1 MNLIAVLPAYNEEAA
16 LGPLLRAWGRLSEKL
31 PAGTGLRVIVVD
43 DGSADRTAAVARRA
57 AAAGLPV
64 ECVQHPHNKG
74 LGEAIKTGLRA
85 ALDRAADNDDFIVCM
100 DADNTHPPAT
110 VMAMLDAIDRQ
121 RGRLD
126 IVIASRFRPGSRQI
140 GVPAHRIAF
149 SLGAAAVFWT
159 VLALPRVRDYTC
171 GFRAYRVGLLR
182 DAFDEYGDD
191 IISSGSF
198 ACTDQL
204 LLNLAAIGARIA
216 EVPFV
221 LRYDRKP
228 TPSKMPVGATIIETF
243 RLLFEARRRLKRR
256 RARR

>member
-16 LGPLLRAWGRLSEKL
+16 LGPLLRAWGRLAVKL
-31 PAGTGLRVIVVD
+31 PTGATLRVIVVD
-43 DGSADRTAAVARRA
+43 DGSKDRTAAVARRA
-57 AAAGLPV
+57 ARAGLPV
-64 ECVQHPHNKG
+64 ELVQHERNKG

-85 ALDRAADNDDFIVCM
+85 ALGRATRDDDFIVCM
-100 DADNTHPPAT
+100 DGDNTHPPAT
-110 VMAMLDAIDRQ
+110 VLNMLDAIADRD
-121 RGRLD
+121 GRID
-126 IVIASRFRPGSRQI
+126 IVIASRFRRGSHQV
-140 GVPAHRIAF
+140 GVPPHRVLF

-159 VLALPRVRDYTC
+159 VLALPGVRDYTC
-171 GFRAYRVGLLR
+171 GFRAYRVGMVR
-182 DAFDEYGDD
+182 RSFDEYGDD

-204 LLNLAAIGARIA
+204 LLNMAAIGARIT

-256 RARR
+256 RR